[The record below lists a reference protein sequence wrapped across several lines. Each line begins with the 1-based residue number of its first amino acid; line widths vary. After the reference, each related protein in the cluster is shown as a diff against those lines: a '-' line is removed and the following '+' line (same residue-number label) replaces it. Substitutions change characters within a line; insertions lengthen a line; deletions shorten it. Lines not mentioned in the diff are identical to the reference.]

1 MIRPRFFHLVNQIT
15 IFTCILSLVT
25 IIFLYQFYEI
35 IFFIIFIEW
44 LCRFQTCTWT
54 LERSHKSIM
63 LKSCKNYTTSLK
75 LQIRRKIKHHA
86 SINPSLTSLLHNIFK
101 IRNFLSTLRSFSFKK
116 ILFNLVIILIKPSSL
131 GKIWMLG
138 RIECS
143 KEEHS

>member
-63 LKSCKNYTTSLK
+63 LKSCKNYTTNHRFDEK
-75 LQIRRKIKHHA
+75 
-86 SINPSLTSLLHNIFK
+86 
-101 IRNFLSTLRSFSFKK
+101 LSTTQASTPVSHLFYITFLKFETFWADSGLLVLKRSYSILSSSWSSHQAWEKFGCLGELNARKKNILR
-116 ILFNLVIILIKPSSL
+116 
-131 GKIWMLG
+131 
-138 RIECS
+138 
-143 KEEHS
+143 